1 MECRSNKIKI
11 GVKSS
16 CKNEQPRH
24 QQRKQKIIVSLT
36 ITETPKKGQQE
47 DFKPSDNK
55 ISQKEYQ

>member
-1 MECRSNKIKI
+1 MSNRDTKRENK
-11 GVKSS
+11 
-16 CKNEQPRH
+16 
-24 QQRKQKIIVSLT
+24 KIIVSLT